1 MQHRIMRI
9 EEVCRCTALARATI
23 YKYIDQN
30 LFPKSISLGGRAVG
44 WLESEVQDWIQ
55 SRIDERDALRSTIT

>member
-30 LFPKSISLGGRAVG
+30 IFPKSISLGGRAVG
-44 WLESEVQDWIQ
+44 WLESEVQD
-55 SRIDERDALRSTIT
+55 